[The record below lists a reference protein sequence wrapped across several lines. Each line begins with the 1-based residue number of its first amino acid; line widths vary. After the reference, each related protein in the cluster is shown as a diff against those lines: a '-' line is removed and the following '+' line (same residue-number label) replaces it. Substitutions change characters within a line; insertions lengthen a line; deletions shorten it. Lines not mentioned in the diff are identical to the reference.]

1 MRIHVNSELNWL
13 LRGNGVN
20 TAFIQH
26 VDLLRT
32 TPGFEVGINWRGHGD
47 LFHSHSYGLFYFLR
61 GLRYKGRR
69 VLTVH
74 VIPDSAQGSIPGWK
88 MLMPLIRWY
97 FKKVYSFADVCVA
110 LSPRVEEAI
119 IETGAK
125 TRIVRIYNPVPVE
138 FWKNTPERREKGR
151 KMLGLGENE
160 FVVLGVGQLEGRKG
174 VEDFIDMAVAMPELR
189 FVWVGGRPF
198 GALTEGLVR
207 INSRISHAPS
217 NITFPGMFE
226 LDDMP
231 YIYASADVFVF
242 PSFQE
247 NCPMAPLEAAAAGL
261 PVVFRDLPEYRL
273 LYENPWLSAENM
285 DEFVGIIS
293 RLRSDQEYYL
303 LNKILSDKLL
313 SQFDKGQVRKK
324 LIGIY
329 TELYSYHSR
338 K

>member
-1 MRIHVNSELNWL
+1 MRIHVVSELNWL
-13 LRGNGVN
+13 LKGNGVN

-32 TPGFEVGINWRGHGD
+32 TPGYEVGINRHGRGD
-47 LFHSHSYGLFYFLR
+47 VYHSHSYGLFYFLR

-74 VIPDSAQGSIPGWK
+74 VIPDSAKGSIPGWQI
-88 MLMPLIRWY
+88 LMPLIRWY
-97 FKKVYSFADVCVA
+97 FRQVYSFADVCIA

-119 IETGAK
+119 LETGAK
-125 TRIVRIYNPVPVE
+125 TRIVRVYNPVPVE
-138 FWKNTPERREKGR
+138 YWKSDPDRRNRGR
-151 KMLGLGENE
+151 EMLGLREHD

-174 VEDFIDMAVAMPELR
+174 VEDFIDMAEALPDMK

-198 GALTEGLVR
+198 GALTEGLIR
-207 INSRISHAPS
+207 INARIAKAPA
-217 NITFPGMFE
+217 NVKFPGMFE
-226 LDDMP
+226 LEDMP
-231 YIYASADVFVF
+231 YLYASADLFVF
-242 PSFQE
+242 PSYQE

-273 LYENPWLSAENM
+273 LYENPWLSAKNTK
-285 DEFVGIIS
+285 EFIQTIL
-293 RLRSDQEYYL
+293 RLKSDVKYYQEI
-303 LNKILSDKLL
+303 KVLSEQLL
-313 SQFDKGQVRKK
+313 SQFDKDQVRKK

-329 TELYSYHSR
+329 TELYSHTSR

>member
-26 VDLLRT
+26 VELLRT
-32 TPGFEVGINWRGHGD
+32 TPGYEVGINWKGHGD
-47 LFHSHSYGLFYFLR
+47 VYHSHSYGLFYFLR

-74 VIPDSAQGSIPGWK
+74 VIPDSARGSIPGWQV
-88 MLMPLIRWY
+88 LMPFIRWY
-97 FKKVYSFADVCVA
+97 FKKVYSFADVCIA

-119 IETGAK
+119 AETGAR
-125 TRIVRIYNPVPVE
+125 TRIVRVYNPVPVE
-138 FWKNTPERREKGR
+138 FWKPGEERRLRGR
-151 KMLGLGENE
+151 ELLKLDKDD

-174 VEDFIDMAVAMPELR
+174 VEDFIDMAEALPELR

-198 GALTEGLVR
+198 GALTEGVAR
-207 INSRISHAPS
+207 INARITRAPS

-242 PSFQE
+242 PSYQE

-261 PVVFRDLPEYRL
+261 PVVFRDLAEYHL
-273 LYENPWLSAENM
+273 LYENSWLSAANNE
-285 DEFVGIIS
+285 DFIGQIKK
-293 RLRSDQEYYL
+293 LKSDQKYYQD
-303 LNKILSDKLL
+303 NKVLSDKLL
-313 SQFDKGQVRKK
+313 TQFDKDQVRKK

-329 TELYSYHSR
+329 TELYSHQR
-338 K
+338 